1 MNQNTITIDPSLS
14 CTALVVN
21 GEKFVFVNRNLAYT
35 ETKTLKKWFSLCSS
49 FIHYEIIDYDFNDNY
64 SENEIYKLTMYESIV
79 ERIHDK
85 AIELIDPTLPINVYI
100 EGYSYSSAA
109 GPLID
114 LVTFSTLLRRIM
126 TKTADN
132 VQIISP
138 SSLKLSAA
146 KLTYSPIISG
156 KKVIKHTYKNNEGIA
171 GGSFKKTQMLQAL
184 IENQTLNCKW
194 VKFLRENKEELLSL
208 KNIPKPIED
217 LNDAFLMYIINKN

>member
-21 GEKFVFVNRNLAYT
+21 GEKFVFANRDLVYT
-35 ETKTLKKWFSLCSS
+35 ETKTLKKWFSLCAQ
-49 FIHYEIIDYDFNDNY
+49 HVNYEIIDYDFNNNY
-64 SENEIYKLTMYESIV
+64 SENEIYKLSMYESIV
-79 ERIHDK
+79 ERIHDR
-85 AIELIDPTLPINVYI
+85 ALELVNPKLPIHVYM
-100 EGYSYSSAA
+100 EGYSYSSTA

-126 TKTADN
+126 NKTADL

-146 KLTYSPIISG
+146 KLTYSPIITG
-156 KKVIKHTYKNNEGIA
+156 KKVLKYTYKNLEGIA
-171 GGSFKKTQMLQAL
+171 GGSFKKPQMLQAL
-184 IENQTLNCKW
+184 IENPNLTCDW
-194 VKFLRENKEELLSL
+194 VNFLRTNKEELLSL

-217 LNDAFLMYIINKN
+217 VNDAFLMYTIHKS